1 MKLQIDNLDGLGPI
15 DYTSSIDG
23 SRSPQVVRKLNQ
35 PSEFRVSLVAAS
47 TDFVVPV
54 TGARITLGLTNG
66 QDVFTGYLMQ
76 SPIFEYLGWGERG
89 PVYRYDLV
97 AQSDEGLLDEKRLPD
112 RCPFLDRSAGDALR
126 QLTED
131 LMPGVLDTSSVQDL
145 DMLAGYASNP
155 RKTWS
160 QHAAE
165 IAIQA
170 RASYRIMNGALIL
183 TPLGAT
189 AYDLNESDATF
200 CPEGLKLQPV
210 DGTINDVTVIGES
223 EPEAYV
229 SDYFV
234 GDGLTLKF
242 YLSQTPFTKKNTTLF
257 DEEYL
262 ISPLEPTLWSVTDPS
277 NVISVSGG
285 ELYIAGGTGADGA
298 TVAQLAEKVE
308 LGGALIIEH
317 GDVMFSAASSGVL
330 GGLYPGAVSV
340 AGCLAGFQITPNGAQ
355 SNIQALVNGVG
366 TGTPITTTAGH
377 HYLLTTRLYSQEIY
391 RRQQIFHSSVH
402 PAGGGIGGA
411 EVAADVRIILELQ
424 DIDPANPATQVA
436 PATVLYDGVISG
448 APDFC
453 TCALVNSS
461 NLQCAIAFTRLIQAV
476 DAEVRTA
483 LPGQSYITQMVGTL
497 EEGGECEIT
506 SSATLEFYPQY
517 APAADQLIEVHYRSL
532 GYALARIT
540 NPASIAAQQRG
551 IDNGLHGAVRHPKEP
566 PARTDADCEMAALAL
581 LDDSTGPA
589 WTGEYDVWS
598 DFLPGGANDV
608 FPGDGLSVAVPSR
621 GAAFSAFVS
630 DVEITVSNSE
640 GEHFS
645 YKIKFANDAA
655 KALAFEFEAAKGTTS
670 LFVNQYTNA
679 QVGITYLADLTAA
692 QITQV
697 TSTTVSIDASLAP
710 ASGGGIEVRW
720 SDAGWGP
727 GNDRNLVGRF
737 TTQAFCDSAIISSA
751 GLLFATIRQF
761 RAAKIFEVQ
770 CGPTL
775 GLSRLAE
782 TDGEDL

>member
-35 PSEFRVSLVAAS
+35 PSEFRVSLVADS

-54 TGARITLGLTNG
+54 TGARVTLGLTNG

-76 SPIFEYLGWGERG
+76 SPLFEYLGWGERG

-112 RCPFLDRSAGDALR
+112 RCPFLDRSAGNALR
-126 QLTED
+126 QLTQD
-131 LMPGVLDTSSVQDL
+131 LMPGVFDTSLVQDL
-145 DMLAGYASNP
+145 DTLASYASNP

-170 RASYRIMNGALIL
+170 RASYRIMNGAVIFA
-183 TPLGAT
+183 PLGAT
-189 AYDLNESDATF
+189 VYSLNETDVAF

-210 DGTINDVTVIGES
+210 NAMINDVTVIGQS

-229 SDYFV
+229 TDYFV

-242 YLSQTPFTKKNTTLF
+242 YLSQTPLTKTNTTLF

-262 ISPLEPTLWSVTDPS
+262 ISPLEPALWNVIDPS
-277 NVISVSGG
+277 NAVSVSGG
-285 ELYIAGGTGADGA
+285 ELQIAGGTGVDGA
-298 TVAQLAEKVE
+298 TTVQFAEQVE

-317 GDVMFSAASSGVL
+317 GDVMFSAASTGVL
-330 GGLYPGAVSV
+330 GGLYPGAISIG
-340 AGCLAGFQITPNGAQ
+340 GCLAGFQVTPNGSQ
-355 SNIQALVNGVG
+355 SNIQALVNGVN

-391 RRQQIFHSSVH
+391 RLQQIFHSSLH
-402 PAGGGIGGA
+402 PAGSGFGGG
-411 EVAADVRIILELQ
+411 EVAADVRIVLELQ
-424 DIDPANPATQVA
+424 DIDPTNPATEVA
-436 PATVLYDGVISG
+436 PATVMYDTVISG

-453 TCALVNSS
+453 TCALVNSA

-476 DAEVRTA
+476 DAEVRSA
-483 LPGQSYITQMVGTL
+483 LPGQGYITQMVGTL
-497 EEGGECEIT
+497 EEGAECEIT
-506 SSATLEFYPQY
+506 SSSALEFYPQY
-517 APAADQLIEVHYRSL
+517 APAANQLIEVHYRSL
-532 GYALARIT
+532 GHALARIT

-581 LDDSTGPA
+581 LDDATGPA
-589 WTGEYDVWS
+589 WMGEYDVWS

-608 FPGDGLSVAVPSR
+608 FPGDGLNIAVPSR
-621 GAAFSAFVS
+621 GAAFSAIVN
-630 DVEITVSNSE
+630 DVEITLNNPE

-655 KALAFEFEAAKGTTS
+655 KALAFEFEAASGTTS

-679 QVGITYLADLTAA
+679 QVGVTYLADLTAA
-692 QITQV
+692 QLTQV
-697 TSTTVSIDASLAP
+697 TSTAISVDAGLAP
-710 ASGGGIEVRW
+710 VSGGGIEVRW

-737 TTQAFCDSAIISSA
+737 TTQAF
-751 GLLFATIRQF
+751 TIPRLS
-761 RAAKIFEVQ
+761 EVQ
-770 CGPTL
+770 DCYLQQYDNSVPPKY
-775 GLSRLAE
+775 SRYSAALHV
-782 TDGEDL
+782 DYPL

>member
-35 PSEFRVSLVAAS
+35 PSEFRVSLVADS

-54 TGARITLGLTNG
+54 TGARVTLGLTNG

-76 SPIFEYLGWGERG
+76 SPLFEYLGWGERG

-112 RCPFLDRSAGDALR
+112 RCPFLDRSAGNALR
-126 QLTED
+126 QLTQD
-131 LMPGVLDTSSVQDL
+131 LMPGVFDTSLVQDL
-145 DMLAGYASNP
+145 DTLASYASNP

-170 RASYRIMNGALIL
+170 RASYRIMNGAVIFA
-183 TPLGAT
+183 PLGAT
-189 AYDLNESDATF
+189 VYSLNETDVAF

-210 DGTINDVTVIGES
+210 NAMINDVTVIGQS

-229 SDYFV
+229 TDYFV

-242 YLSQTPFTKKNTTLF
+242 YLSQTPLTKTNTTLF

-262 ISPLEPTLWSVTDPS
+262 ISPLEPALWNVIDPS
-277 NVISVSGG
+277 NAVSVSGG
-285 ELYIAGGTGADGA
+285 ELQIAGGTGVDGA
-298 TVAQLAEKVE
+298 TTVQFAEQVE

-317 GDVMFSAASSGVL
+317 GDVMFSAASTGVL
-330 GGLYPGAVSV
+330 GGLYPGAISIG
-340 AGCLAGFQITPNGAQ
+340 GCLAGFQVTPNGSQ
-355 SNIQALVNGVG
+355 SNIQALVNGVN

-391 RRQQIFHSSVH
+391 RLQQIFHSSLH
-402 PAGGGIGGA
+402 PAGSGFGGG
-411 EVAADVRIILELQ
+411 EVAADVRIVLELQ
-424 DIDPANPATQVA
+424 DIDPTNPATEVA
-436 PATVLYDGVISG
+436 PATVMYDTVISG

-453 TCALVNSS
+453 TCALVNSA

-476 DAEVRTA
+476 DAEVRSA
-483 LPGQSYITQMVGTL
+483 LPGQGYITQMVGTL
-497 EEGGECEIT
+497 EEGAECEIT
-506 SSATLEFYPQY
+506 SSSALEFYPQY
-517 APAADQLIEVHYRSL
+517 APAANQLIEVHYRSL
-532 GYALARIT
+532 GHALARIT

-581 LDDSTGPA
+581 LDDATGPA
-589 WTGEYDVWS
+589 WMGEYDVWS

-608 FPGDGLSVAVPSR
+608 FPGDGLNIAVPSR
-621 GAAFSAFVS
+621 GASFSAIVN
-630 DVEITVSNSE
+630 DVEITLNNPE

-655 KALAFEFEAAKGTTS
+655 KALAFEFEAASGTTS

-679 QVGITYLADLTAA
+679 QVGVTYLADLTAA
-692 QITQV
+692 QLTQV
-697 TSTTVSIDASLAP
+697 TSTAISVDAGLAP
-710 ASGGGIEVRW
+710 VSGGGIEVRW

-737 TTQAFCDSAIISSA
+737 TTQAF
-751 GLLFATIRQF
+751 TIPRLS
-761 RAAKIFEVQ
+761 EVQ
-770 CGPTL
+770 DCYLQQYDNSVPPKY
-775 GLSRLAE
+775 SRYSAALHV
-782 TDGEDL
+782 DYPL